1 VLASYAKVQMRAV
14 GPPRRKET
22 MDKPESPQP
31 GDFLNPL
38 KRKFAVFYT
47 GEEVLEDIFLPLCSA
62 PETLRRGHTLVR
74 EGEPYGDIFLLV
86 SGWVERFKLLPDGR
100 KQIVNFALPGDLL
113 CFDAGTFARAHY
125 SLETATETVVC
136 RIPVDGMGRIFQASF
151 RLGRA
156 ISWVTAHEEA
166 LLIERIVSLGQRS
179 ALERTAHLF
188 CEFWR
193 RLQILGL
200 AEGQS
205 YEMPLTQQH
214 LGDILGLSHIY
225 LNRVLRRLREL
236 NLIVLTRGSVRIL
249 DAKSLERL
257 AGFEE
262 EYLHFTEHMRPR

>member
-1 VLASYAKVQMRAV
+1 MATDDQRTAS
-14 GPPRRKET
+14 P
-22 MDKPESPQP
+22 SS
-31 GDFLNPL
+31 FLGPL
-38 KRKFAVFYT
+38 KRKFGVFYR
-47 GEEVLEDIFLPLCSA
+47 GEELLEEIFAPLCSE
-62 PETLRRGHTLVR
+62 PEYLPRGHSIIR
-74 EGEPYGDIFLLV
+74 EGEAYSDVYLLV

-113 CFDAGTFARAHY
+113 CFDAGTFEYAHY
-125 SLETATETVVC
+125 SLETATEATLC
-136 RIPVDGMGRIFQASF
+136 RIRVDGIDKIFAASS

-156 ISWVTAHEEA
+156 MAWVTAHEEA
-166 LLIERIVSLGQRS
+166 LLVERIVSLGQRS

-200 AEGQS
+200 AEGTS

-236 NLIVLTRGSVRIL
+236 NLIVLNRGSVRIL
-249 DAKSLERL
+249 DAKGLERL
-257 AGFEE
+257 AGFED
-262 EYLHFTEHMRPR
+262 EYLHFTEHMRRR

>member
-1 VLASYAKVQMRAV
+1 MANEKQQA
-14 GPPRRKET
+14 GPGKAAAF
-22 MDKPESPQP
+22 
-31 GDFLNPL
+31 DFLAPL
-38 KRKFAVFYT
+38 KRKFAVFYR
-47 GEEVLEDIFLPLCSA
+47 GEELLDDIFAPLCSE
-62 PETLRRGHTLVR
+62 PENLPRGHAIVR
-74 EGEPYGDIFLLV
+74 EGEAYGDIFLLA

-113 CFDAGTFARAHY
+113 CFDAGTFEYAHY
-125 SLETATETVVC
+125 SLESATDAVVC
-136 RIPVDGMGRIFQASF
+136 RIEVNGIDRIFAEST

-166 LLIERIVSLGQRS
+166 LLVERIVSLGQRS

-200 AEGQS
+200 TEGSS
-205 YEMPLTQQH
+205 YELPLTQQH

-236 NLIVLTRGSVRIL
+236 NLIVLSRGSVRIL
-249 DAKSLERL
+249 DPKGLERL
-257 AGFEE
+257 AGFED
-262 EYLHFTEHMRPR
+262 EYLHFTEHMRRR

>member
-1 VLASYAKVQMRAV
+1 METKELDILAS
-14 GPPRRKET
+14 
-22 MDKPESPQP
+22 
-31 GDFLNPL
+31 L

-47 GEEVLEDIFLPLCSA
+47 GAETLDDVFLPICSD
-62 PETLRRGHTLVR
+62 PEEFPRGRTIVR
-74 EGEPYGDIFLLV
+74 EGDPYDDVYLLV

-113 CFDAGTFARAHY
+113 CFDAGTFDRANY
-125 SLETATETVVC
+125 SLETATDVLAC
-136 RIPVDGMGRIFQASF
+136 RIPIDGIGKIFQSSY

-156 ISWVTAHEEA
+156 LAWVTAHEEA
-166 LLIERIVSLGQRS
+166 LLVERIVSLGQRS

-200 AEGQS
+200 AEGTS

-225 LNRVLRRLREL
+225 LNRVLRQLRERE
-236 NLIVLTRGSVRIL
+236 LIVLSRGSVRIL
-249 DAKSLERL
+249 DPKGLERL
-257 AGFEE
+257 AGFED
-262 EYLHFTEHMRPR
+262 EYLHFTEYMRRL

>member
-1 VLASYAKVQMRAV
+1 MDNAGNLQAGDVL
-14 GPPRRKET
+14 G
-22 MDKPESPQP
+22 
-31 GDFLNPL
+31 PL
-38 KRKFAVFYT
+38 KRKFAVFYS
-47 GEEVLEDIFLPLCSA
+47 GEEVLDDIFMPLCGS
-62 PETLRRGHTLVR
+62 PETLRRGQTIVR
-74 EGEPYGDIFLLV
+74 EGEPYGDISLLV

-113 CFDAGTFARAHY
+113 CFDAGTFAKAHY
-125 SLETATETVVC
+125 SLEAATDVVVC

-156 ISWVTAHEEA
+156 IAWVTAHEEA
-166 LLIERIVSLGQRS
+166 LLVERIVSLGQRS

-236 NLIVLTRGSVRIL
+236 KLIVLSRGSVRIL
-249 DAKSLERL
+249 DAKGLERL
-257 AGFEE
+257 AGFEDD
-262 EYLHFTEHMRPR
+262 YLHFTEHTRAR

>member
-1 VLASYAKVQMRAV
+1 
-14 GPPRRKET
+14 
-22 MDKPESPQP
+22 MDKPEFAHLDVV
-31 GDFLNPL
+31 GPL
-38 KRKFAVFYT
+38 KRKFAVFYS
-47 GEEVLEDIFLPLCSA
+47 GQEVLEDIFLPLCRE
-62 PETLRRGHTLVR
+62 PEAIRRGQTIVR
-74 EGEPYGDIFLLV
+74 EGEKYGDIFLLV

-125 SLETATETVVC
+125 SMEATTDLVVC
-136 RIPVDGMGRIFQASF
+136 RIPVENMAKLFQSSF

-156 ISWVTAHEEA
+156 ISWVSSHEEA
-166 LLIERIVSLGQRS
+166 LLVERIVSLGQRS

-193 RLQILGL
+193 RLQILGI
-200 AEGQS
+200 AEGAS

-236 NLIVLTRGSVRIL
+236 KLIVLSRGSVRIL
-249 DAKSLERL
+249 DAKGLEKL
-257 AGFEE
+257 AGFEDD
-262 EYLHFTEHMRPR
+262 YLHFTEYMAHSEEPSR